1 MKYPKMIFRK
11 KDFPCLFG
19 MTFITIS
26 WLLSNQYTGY
36 QYRKKLQKLEIKL
49 QKLDT
54 EIINAIRAKDCTTKD
69 KVEITTDP
77 YKEE

>member
-1 MKYPKMIFRK
+1 MIFKK

-19 MTFITIS
+19 MILITVI
-26 WLLSNQYTGY
+26 WLLSNQYMGY
-36 QYRKKLQKLEIKL
+36 QYRKKLQTLETKL
-49 QKLDT
+49 QTLETK
-54 EIINAIRAKDCTTKD
+54 IINAMRTKQDCTTKD